1 MAEQEEQAR
10 EQQSGALEPEVRDA
24 RRKLVG
30 DWVQKVKDAKR
41 HWKDT
46 FDRMREDMQFA
57 KGKQWADQGKND
69 PRYVANIVK
78 RHLHQRTAALYAKDP
93 KAVARRRERMD
104 FEVWNGDT
112 NQLLVAWQQIQ
123 QAMAQGQDPRMVLP
137 QQMRLIQD
145 FQRGSQIRNQMDRVA
160 KTLEI
165 LFHYFLGQQRFGFKR
180 QMKQMVRRALTTGV
194 GYIKLGF
201 QRELERDPHT
211 ESRLEDITERLA
223 YVERLMT
230 DAQEGDMDP
239 MSAEAEELRLTM
251 QELQEQVEVVI
262 REGLVFD
269 FPQSTAVIPDKAT
282 RSIEGGFIGADWIA
296 EEFQK
301 TPDEIEEI
309 YGVDI
314 GSSYVKYND
323 AGAPEDEPEKAP
335 DRGEATDSGKGRAT
349 LWEIYDRKSGLK
361 YAVVEGYPDFLEDP
375 EPPYPLTDRFFPIY
389 PLTFNQSED
398 EEDPFPLS
406 DVHELV
412 HIQKEYNRAKE
423 ALRQHRIANRPLY
436 VGPAGVLEDKDQRS
450 LANHAAHAFIPL
462 QGLQPGQN
470 VGQLLQPVQKVPIDP
485 NLYEVSTLYND
496 LLRVSGDQEANLGG
510 TSKATA
516 FEVGVA
522 EQSRVSSITSNID
535 DMDELLS
542 EISRD
547 AGKVLILEMST
558 EQVMQIV
565 GPGAVWPELTREQ
578 LSEELLLEIEAG
590 SSGRPNRTQQIA
602 NFERVAPFLMQIP
615 GISPQWMAEY
625 VLKVLDDKLDIKDAI
640 IAGLPSMVAMN
651 GMQQASTGD
660 ASTDP
665 SAQGPAGGRPAPP
678 SPSPGA
684 PGPTGLSGAL

>member
-1 MAEQEEQAR
+1 MAEQDQ
-10 EQQSGALEPEVRDA
+10 EQQSSAAEPEVSDA

-30 DWVQKVKDAKR
+30 DWCQKVKDAKY
-41 HWKDT
+41 HWKET
-46 FDRMREDMQFA
+46 FDRMREDMRFA
-57 KGKQWADQGKND
+57 KGKQWSDQGKND
-69 PRYVANIVK
+69 PRYIANIVK

-104 FEVWNGDT
+104 FEIWNGDT
-112 NQLLVAWQQIQ
+112 NQLLAAWQQIQ
-123 QAMAQGQDPRMVLP
+123 MAMQQGQDPRMAMP
-137 QQMRLIQD
+137 QQMALIQD
-145 FQRGSQIRNQMDRVA
+145 FQQGSQTRTQMDRVA

-223 YVERLMT
+223 YVERLMV

-239 MSAEAEELRLTM
+239 MSAEAEQLRLTIE
-251 QELQEQVEVVI
+251 ELQEQVEVVI

-269 FPQSTAVIPDKAT
+269 FPQSTAIIPDPKT

-301 TPDEIEEI
+301 TPEEIEEI

-314 GSSYVKYND
+314 GSRYERYQD
-323 AGAPEDEPEKAP
+323 PGAPEDEPERAP
-335 DRGEATDSGKGRAT
+335 KRDDAVNKGKGLAT

-389 PLTFNQSED
+389 PLTFNQTED
-398 EEDPFPLS
+398 EDDPFPLS
-406 DVHELV
+406 DVHELI

-436 VGPAGVLEDKDQRS
+436 VGPAGVLENKDQRS

-470 VGQLLQPVQKVPIDP
+470 IGHLLQPVQKVPIDP

-542 EISRD
+542 EVSRD
-547 AGKVLILEMST
+547 AGKVLILEMSV

-578 LSEELLLEIEAG
+578 LAEELLLEIEAG

-625 VLKVLDDKLDIKDAI
+625 VLKILDDKLDIKDAI

-665 SAQGPAGGRPAPP
+665 AAQGPAGGRPAQ
-678 SPSPGA
+678 PGPA
-684 PGPTGLSGAL
+684 PGQPGPTGLSGAI